1 MKVTVFNGS
10 PAGKA
15 SATHLIAASFLKG
28 AAIAGAEIEHV
39 YLKDYNILQCQGCF
53 ACWFKTL
60 GRCVL
65 ADEMEHLLNLYR
77 ESDIICFATPI
88 YTWNMTALLKN
99 FIDRLI
105 PLKVPQ
111 MMETN
116 GHLDMKN
123 QDSTPKKIVILSNSG
138 FPGENNFDVL
148 RASVACAEPILEIYR
163 NCGKL
168 LKSKNP
174 DVLQKVNVWL
184 ESVEAAGQEL
194 VLQNNVS
201 EEIKTKL
208 QQPLMTIPEYMDY
221 LGM

>member
-1 MKVTVFNGS
+1 
-10 PAGKA
+10 
-15 SATHLIAASFLKG
+15 
-28 AAIAGAEIEHV
+28 
-39 YLKDYNILQCQGCF
+39 
-53 ACWFKTL
+53 
-60 GRCVL
+60 
-65 ADEMEHLLNLYR
+65 MEHLLNLYR